1 MSTPF
6 QCDDKDTLIAYLYGE
21 IDDET
26 RRQVK
31 AHVRTCAACADEIE
45 GLQAVRRDLLDWQP
59 PEMPLNFAIVQK
71 PATEGRLAMKC
82 AIQAVKT
89 GKGCGG
95 IDVLR
100 GLPDEG
106 TVTQANASKFTAE
119 WPG

>member
-1 MSTPF
+1 
-6 QCDDKDTLIAYLYGE
+6 
-21 IDDET
+21 
-26 RRQVK
+26 RV
-31 AHVRTCAACADEIE
+31 
-45 GLQAVRRDLLDWQP
+45 
-59 PEMPLNFAIVQK
+59 VQK

-100 GLPDEG
+100 GLPDNG

-119 WPG
+119 WPGESPKQSRISGSWASPSTSAASRGSPPAPSTSPAARGPGPAAGTAPGN